1 MCSFVSV
8 YCTPDNEVLSEH
20 RNQDVSDSQAD
31 AMLSEGVAARRRF
44 QGIVGMFSVSAII
57 DNVSIV
63 SFLNLLKNLM
73 MLHSPV
79 YLHTLGCVLQT
90 SALSI
95 SLACFENGKQMHQL
109 AFIII
114 AAKVLL

>member
-8 YCTPDNEVLSEH
+8 YYTPVNEVLSEH

-63 SFLNLLKNLM
+63 SFLSLSKESNDAAFPCLSSHPGLRAADLCT
-73 MLHSPV
+73 L
-79 YLHTLGCVLQT
+79 YLPRM
-90 SALSI
+90 
-95 SLACFENGKQMHQL
+95 F
-109 AFIII
+109 
-114 AAKVLL
+114 